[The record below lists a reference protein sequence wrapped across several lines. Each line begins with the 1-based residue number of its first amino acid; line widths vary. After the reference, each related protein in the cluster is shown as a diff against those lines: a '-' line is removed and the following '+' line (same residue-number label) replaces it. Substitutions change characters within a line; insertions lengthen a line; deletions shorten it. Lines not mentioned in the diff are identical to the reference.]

1 MKTFQQFNED
11 SYAARQG
18 AGAWL
23 TGKAFELGARG
34 IKQGYRTVKAITS
47 FASKK
52 KDDVNITPRNLKN
65 LENAVFRDKT
75 DKKLDNEIRR
85 QRNEPPE
92 DIEKELNEPQK
103 PKEVPSKKRIKDL
116 AKDNIKTRG
125 SEAVKGQLLD
135 KAKNKWRDNKIA
147 DVIANTEKGSIER
160 VKGLKGIPKAKKIPD
175 PPKLTDLK

>member
-52 KDDVNITPRNLKN
+52 KSEKSGEDRLLDVINQPPDDV
-65 LENAVFRDKT
+65 
-75 DKKLDNEIRR
+75 KKQLD
-85 QRNEPPE
+85 
-92 DIEKELNEPQK
+92 EPQK
-103 PKEVPSKKRIKDL
+103 PKVVPDIKRIKDL

>member
-52 KDDVNITPRNLKN
+52 KSEKSGEDRLLDVINQPPDDVK
-65 LENAVFRDKT
+65 
-75 DKKLDNEIRR
+75 
-85 QRNEPPE
+85 
-92 DIEKELNEPQK
+92 KELDEPQK
-103 PKEVPSKKRIKDL
+103 PKAVPTKKQIKDL

-125 SEAVKGQLLD
+125 SEAVKGQLVD
-135 KAKNKWRDNKIA
+135 SMKNRARDQRIK
-147 DVIANTEKGSIER
+147 DVIKNTKPGTMER
-160 VKGLKGIPKAKKIPD
+160 ARGLLGIPRAKKLPD
-175 PPKLTDLK
+175 SPKYTGN